1 MRLLKIALFLCVV
14 TGQLEGTLAQTNECV
29 GPPPLYN
36 NSAYDHCVANQATGG
51 CNCTDPNQTCSFGDQ
66 LWYACSHDR
75 ALDFIIVCDR
85 KDGQGN
91 FGFISL
97 VAGRDEFKAC
107 TGSPPPVASTPP
119 PAQTFPPSVCSKFNN
134 ATWPPEGCI
143 RLIGSHTMP
152 HETTGILQ
160 VYFNNTWGSVCF
172 TGIWTQDTLVDIAC
186 RMLGFNR
193 HGSFSAL
200 QLAIPAGLSNDAWM
214 VNIQHTCPGT
224 VNSLWDCARTEPCWL
239 TYAVGGSGICPT
251 VLNISCE
258 VQTTFPDLTSCPP
271 PTTTTP
277 NPTTS
282 GPDVSTHVHHLED
295 IQRTTVSGHESSPNT
310 GLPTGAIVGIAVA
323 SVFVVGVVALFV
335 HMSGICKGSAQGSQT
350 QQPNERSRNPARAD
364 TTPPAE
370 SGPVQADN
378 GQAVEPEEP
387 HDPID
392 DAEDVPAEGH
402 NDPQAAAAVDALGS
416 TPRVYPINAPT
427 ESHEMAE
434 PSM

>member
-1 MRLLKIALFLCVV
+1 MRVLKVALFLCVV
-14 TGQLEGTLAQTNECV
+14 TGQQEGTLAVVNECV
-29 GPPPLYN
+29 GPPPSYTD
-36 NSAYDHCVANQATGG
+36 STFDHCVPNQPTGG
-51 CNCTDPNQTCSFGDQ
+51 CNCNASAQTCSFGDQ
-66 LWYACSHDR
+66 LHYTCNHGTG
-75 ALDFIIVCDR
+75 LDFIIVCDY
-85 KDGQGN
+85 KDGLGN

-97 VAGRDEFKAC
+97 IALRDEFEDC

-119 PAQTFPPSVCSKFNN
+119 PAQTFPPSVCSEFNV

-143 RLIGSHTMP
+143 RLVGSHTMP

-200 QLAIPAGLSNDAWM
+200 QLAIPGLFNDAWM

-224 VNSLWDCARTEPCWL
+224 VDSLWDCARTEPCWL
-239 TYAVGGSGICPT
+239 TYAVGRSGICPT

-282 GPDVSTHVHHLED
+282 GPDVSTHVQHLD
-295 IQRTTVSGHESSPNT
+295 DLQQTTASGHESSPNT
-310 GLPTGAIVGIAVA
+310 GLPTGAIVGIAAVA
-323 SVFVVGVVALFV
+323 GIVFLGVVALLV
-335 HMSGICKGSAQGSQT
+335 KKNEICKGSAQGSQT
-350 QQPNERSRNPARAD
+350 QQPNERSRNPAKAD

-370 SGPVQADN
+370 PGPVHADN
-378 GQAVEPEEP
+378 GQAAEPEEP

-392 DAEDVPAEGH
+392 DAEDVPAEGY
-402 NDPQAAAAVDALGS
+402 NDPRAAAAVDALGS
-416 TPRVYPINAPT
+416 RPRVYPINAPT
-427 ESHEMAE
+427 ESHEMPE
-434 PSM
+434 LSI